1 MAKRDRVFSVGRFEH
16 RMNALEVAREVH
28 LLFKGRERPLAEPY
42 DVEMPEMLIRRE
54 VCHGVSLFSLRN
66 LEDSS

>member
-1 MAKRDRVFSVGRFEH
+1 
-16 RMNALEVAREVH
+16 MNALEVAREVH
-28 LLFKGRERPLAEPY
+28 RLFKRRERPLAEPY